1 MATCLHD
8 SQIACDTLSR
18 IIRAS
23 RTFQSCRACLMV
35 TYDREQAMHLVIDA
49 SRRCEVPLYHLSVA
63 ARRQYAFPHLEWH
76 EVGSG
81 DADPAVLLEAAQNTA
96 GGGVFVIEGCLHAL
110 TDGGAAQQARM
121 RLADM
126 LAATSTAAGSVLVF
140 IEPPKLA
147 GHVPQ
152 MLAEQFVKF
161 DLPYPRGSELEA
173 IAREEIAAIAH
184 ETRTPVTIETIR
196 LEAGRFADALT
207 GTTRKAARDTV
218 RDALCAAPADFES
231 ALRFLQQRKT
241 DRLSRELAMKVLE
254 TADAEVPIGLESLM
268 QYLEVQ
274 KVRMRVT
281 GFGRARGVLLVG
293 PPGTGKTMLAKAI
306 GKLVELPVVEF
317 RIASLMN
324 SLLGETEHLFAKAF
338 ATLEAMSPSVVFIDE
353 IEKAFGDSSER
364 DGGTMM
370 RVTGSLLSWL
380 SDNPYPNYI
389 VATCNSLTRMGEIGL
404 TMTRSER
411 FDAAYFVDVPGRKA
425 RAQMLERWLASHIDD
440 HRAIAA
446 HLAQQTEKCSGADL
460 FSAVKQ
466 ALAQATHEGQPL
478 GLRHLESEI
487 ERKTLRV
494 EALYKEFDRLRH
506 WGRIYCEPAG
516 ETD

>member
-8 SQIACDTLSR
+8 PQLALDNLSR

-23 RTFQSCRACLMV
+23 LTLKSSRTCLIV
-35 TYDREQAMHLVIDA
+35 TYDREQAINLVIEA
-49 SRRCEVPLYHLSVA
+49 SRNCGSPLYHLSVA
-63 ARRQYAFPHLEWH
+63 ARRQYSFQSLEWSD
-76 EVGSG
+76 VGPG
-81 DADPAVLLEAAQNTA
+81 DADPAVLLEAAQNTT
-96 GGGVFVIEGCLHAL
+96 GGGVFVFEDCLHAL

-126 LAATSTAAGSVLVF
+126 LATTRAAAGIVLVF

-147 GHVPQ
+147 VHVPQ
-152 MLAEQFVKF
+152 MLSEQFVKF
-161 DLPYPRGSELEA
+161 DLPYPRGGELEA
-173 IAREEIAAIAH
+173 IAREEIASISH
-184 ETRTPVTIETIR
+184 ETRTTVAVETIR
-196 LEAGRFADALT
+196 HEALRFADALT
-207 GTTRKAARDTV
+207 GTTRRAARDSL
-218 RDALCAAPADFES
+218 RDALCAAPSNFDS
-231 ALRFLQQRKT
+231 ALVFLQRRKT
-241 DRLSRELAMKVLE
+241 ERLGRELAMKVLD
-254 TADAEVPIGLESLM
+254 TADAELPIGLEHLM
-268 QYLEVQ
+268 QYLDVQ
-274 KVRMRVT
+274 KARMRLT
-281 GFGRARGVLLVG
+281 GAGRARGVLLVG

-317 RIASLMN
+317 RISSLMN

-389 VATCNSLTRMGEIGL
+389 LATCNSLTRMGEIGL

-411 FDAAYFVDVPGRKA
+411 FDAPYFVDVPGRTA
-425 RAQMLERWLASHIDD
+425 RVRMLERWLAGKIDD

-446 HLAQQTEKCSGADL
+446 TLAQHTEKFSGADIY
-460 FSAVKQ
+460 SAVKQ
-466 ALAQATHEGQPL
+466 ALARAEHEAKPLDRTHLQT
-478 GLRHLESEI
+478 EI
-487 ERKTLRV
+487 ERKAPRV
-494 EALYKEFDRLRH
+494 EALYKEFDRLRQ
-506 WGRIYCEPAG
+506 WGQIYCEPAG